1 MKKYRIIIA
10 LSLGLGVIGVT
21 YFTPTM
27 EPTLNV
33 AQLSKAEK
41 KQFSEL
47 ELDINQSI
55 LVQAKK
61 CINKTPTRK
70 HFQCPINVN
79 TNSTRID
86 GKLEITRTGNTYDIE
101 TVNFDYFD
109 KPSDQHTYVSTED
122 EGYYHINDNLQT
134 FNYRVALQQ
143 SNEDWHSI
151 STQPF
156 TFNESSNNK
165 IKIVNGAARNYG
177 CKDTYFDWYSN
188 RKGII
193 A

>member
-1 MKKYRIIIA
+1 MKKHKIIIT
-10 LSLGLGVIGVT
+10 LSLGLGMIGVT

-41 KQFSEL
+41 KQLSEL

-55 LVQAKK
+55 LEQAIK
-61 CINKTPTRK
+61 CINKTPTRM
-70 HFQCPINVN
+70 HFQCSINVN
-79 TNSTRID
+79 TNTTRID
-86 GKLEITRTGNTYDIE
+86 GKLVIVRTGNTYDIE

-109 KPSDQHTYVSTED
+109 KPSAQHTYVSTKD
-122 EGYYHINDNLQT
+122 KGYYHINDNLQT

-143 SNEDWHSI
+143 SNEDWHSV

-165 IKIVNGAARNYG
+165 INIVNGAARNYG
-177 CKDTYFDWYSN
+177 CKDTYFDWHSN
-188 RKGII
+188 LKGII

>member
-1 MKKYRIIIA
+1 M
-10 LSLGLGVIGVT
+10 
-21 YFTPTM
+21 
-27 EPTLNV
+27 
-33 AQLSKAEK
+33 
-41 KQFSEL
+41 
-47 ELDINQSI
+47 
-55 LVQAKK
+55 
-61 CINKTPTRK
+61 
-70 HFQCPINVN
+70 N
-79 TNSTRID
+79 TNSTRIN
-86 GKLEITRTGNTYDIE
+86 GKLVIARTGNTYDIE